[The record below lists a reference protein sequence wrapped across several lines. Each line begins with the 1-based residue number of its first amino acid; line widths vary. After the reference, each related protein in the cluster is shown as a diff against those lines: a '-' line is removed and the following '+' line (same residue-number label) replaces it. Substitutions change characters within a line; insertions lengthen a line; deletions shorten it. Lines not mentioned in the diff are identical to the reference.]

1 MSGFPRRA
9 LQAGGVVAAAAM
21 VLTGCLQ
28 NPNASG
34 GGAGGAGGSG
44 GFIDGGTADGDKV
57 VTILGAFGGDEEK
70 NFNASLAD
78 FEKSS
83 GIKIQYTSDQDFTT
97 TIKTKV
103 EAGDSPDIGLFP
115 QPGGLL
121 EFAAQK
127 KVWPIDTFLDY
138 DKLQSTLLPGFLDAG
153 RYKGRVYGA
162 PMRNAVKSIVWYP
175 KAAYTKG
182 GYNTAPATIQQ
193 LQTGVADKIAA
204 TGITPWCIGWGSDQ
218 ATGWVG
224 TDWVEELML
233 RMWGPDVYD
242 QWTSHR
248 IPFNDPRVVKAL
260 DEAAKFN
267 KDPKMVLGGTKGVL
281 NTKFGDAMTPA
292 FANPPKCM
300 LHRQGNFATTFY
312 PKNVQAD
319 LDNQVGIYVFPR
331 FEGGYNGSA
340 ILGGGDLAG
349 LFNGT
354 DPDAKKVMDFI
365 TSDKF
370 GGPWA
375 KAGGWLSPHKTFD
388 VSNYPNETT
397 RKIAAIAN
405 NAAVLRFDGSDLM
418 PKAVGSGTF
427 WPEMVKWETGQSSQQ
442 TADNIEASWPKS

>member
-1 MSGFPRRA
+1 MSGIPRRA
-9 LQAGGVVAAAAM
+9 LRAGGVVAAAAL

-34 GGAGGAGGSG
+34 GGGGAGGTGG
-44 GFIDGGTADGDKV
+44 GFADGGSADGDKV

-70 NFNASLAD
+70 NFNASLAE
-78 FEKSS
+78 FEKTS
-83 GIKIQYTSDQDFTT
+83 GIDVKYTSDQDFTT
-97 TIKTKV
+97 TIKQKV
-103 EAGDSPDIGLFP
+103 SSGDSPDIGLFP
-115 QPGGLL
+115 QPGGML
-121 EFAAQK
+121 EMAAQG
-127 KVWPIDTFLDY
+127 KVQPIDTYLDY
-138 DKLQSTLLPGFLDAG
+138 DKIQGTLLPGFLDAG

-175 KAAYTKG
+175 KAAYDKG
-182 GYNTAPATIQQ
+182 GYNKAPDSIQA
-193 LQTGVADKIAA
+193 LQTDVADKIAA
-204 TGITPWCIGWGSDQ
+204 TGITPWCIGWESDQ

-233 RMWGPDVYD
+233 RMYGPTVYD
-242 QWTSHR
+242 DWTSHR
-248 IPFNDPRVVKAL
+248 MPFNDPKVVKAL

-281 NTKFGDAMTPA
+281 NTAFGDAMTPA

-319 LDNQVGIYVFPR
+319 LDNQVGIYVFPK
-331 FEGGYNGSA
+331 FEGGYDGQA
-340 ILGGGDLAG
+340 ILGGGDLAS
-349 LFNGT
+349 LFNGN
-354 DPDAKKVMDFI
+354 DPDAQKVMQFL
-365 TSDKF
+365 TSDQF

-397 RKIAAIAN
+397 RKIADIAN
-405 NAAVLRFDGSDLM
+405 KASVLRFDGSDLM
-418 PKAVGSGTF
+418 PKSIGSDVF
-427 WPEMVKWETGQSSQQ
+427 WKEMVKWENGQSSKQ
-442 TADNIEASWPKS
+442 TADNIEAAWPKS